1 MNPQLLLIC
10 CEGKTE
16 ERYFSMLREVFR
28 VSGIDIQI
36 IPCGGQQHRILVDL
50 AIEKKDERFLRAWV
64 YLIRKT
70 ISKHGLYVIEMAML
84 RVLRN
89 FVSMER
95 SAKLVSHS
103 LILNL
108 KITYYSTLGA
118 QIVVGVKA
126 LC

>member
-50 AIEKKDERFLRAWV
+50 AIEKKMKDFYE
-64 YLIRKT
+64 
-70 ISKHGLYVIEMAML
+70 HGYI
-84 RVLRN
+84 
-89 FVSMER
+89 
-95 SAKLVSHS
+95 
-103 LILNL
+103 
-108 KITYYSTLGA
+108 
-118 QIVVGVKA
+118 
-126 LC
+126 